1 MSEIWEKQDFE
12 TPHRYKLFCVYR
24 DMGITRSLQ
33 KVSDKLGKPK
43 KYRRCLEV
51 FSRENKWVERV
62 NSYDLYISEESRKA
76 NEEAIIEMKKRH
88 IQQSLL
94 MQKNVIARIQN
105 SNPQEMTLSDCV
117 KMLDVAVK
125 IERLSRDCKDG
136 EVQVNNKVVVDTKES
151 IEQKKLENLT
161 SEELEELEE
170 LMKKMQKK

>member
-1 MSEIWEKQDFE
+1 
-12 TPHRYKLFCVYR
+12 
-24 DMGITRSLQ
+24 
-33 KVSDKLGKPK
+33 
-43 KYRRCLEV
+43 
-51 FSRENKWVERV
+51 
-62 NSYDLYISEESRKA
+62 
-76 NEEAIIEMKKRH
+76 
-88 IQQSLL
+88 